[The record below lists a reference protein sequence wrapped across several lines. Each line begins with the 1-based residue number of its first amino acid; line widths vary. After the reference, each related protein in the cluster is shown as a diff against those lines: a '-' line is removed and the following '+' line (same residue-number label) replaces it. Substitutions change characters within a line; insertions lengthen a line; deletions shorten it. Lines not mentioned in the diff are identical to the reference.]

1 MGYEWTHW
9 SLSGL
14 DGIEPSEVLQALYAK
29 RRRPQRAHGRNGIT
43 ALTIWARTRRGRQLI
58 VAVRRVCGRDWLIVG
73 ARDMYPSERVDFM
86 RWEEAQ
92 DG

>member
-1 MGYEWTHW
+1 VDALVAIGARRHRA
-9 SLSGL
+9 LRGPSGAL
-14 DGIEPSEVLQALYAK
+14 RQAPTASEGARSERDHGADHLGAHPS
-29 RRRPQRAHGRNGIT
+29 RT
-43 ALTIWARTRRGRQLI
+43 AADRGRAASMRAGL
-58 VAVRRVCGRDWLIVG
+58 AHLG